1 MNVFV
6 ESTGVPQLTAPQV
19 SSYKIFSTSIAEQEK
34 IASFLGAVD
43 TRLTQL
49 RRKRD
54 RLQTYKRGVMQKIF
68 SQEIRFKDAIDSDFP
83 DWEEKT
89 LEEVVNFSKGKGI
102 SKDDLVESGLL
113 KCIRYAEL
121 YTLYDEVIDHVISS
135 TNLEPDNLVLS
146 VENDVIIPASGES
159 AIDIAK
165 AACVKINGVALGGDL
180 NILRTVING
189 IFLAHYL
196 NHYKKQR

>member
-1 MNVFV
+1 M
-6 ESTGVPQLTAPQV
+6 
-19 SSYKIFSTSIAEQEK
+19 
-34 IASFLGAVD
+34 
-43 TRLTQL
+43 
-49 RRKRD
+49 
-54 RLQTYKRGVMQKIF
+54 
-68 SQEIRFKDAIDSDFP
+68 
-83 DWEEKT
+83 
-89 LEEVVNFSKGKGI
+89 
-102 SKDDLVESGLL
+102 L